1 MVDKGFS
8 VHFIKVSIHNISVQR
23 EPTPDQEIKV
33 DIPEELRKWLVDD
46 WDFVTRQK
54 QVSLCI
60 LLEFSNYYS
69 VHVFVQCCGEH
80 VFPCALYL
88 VCMLT
93 QFLCTL

>member
-8 VHFIKVSIHNISVQR
+8 VHFIKVGIHNIISVQR

-54 QVSLCI
+54 QVCI
-60 LLEFSNYYS
+60 LLEFSNNNY
-69 VHVFVQCCGEH
+69 
-80 VFPCALYL
+80 
-88 VCMLT
+88 
-93 QFLCTL
+93 